1 MPDNRTADSVTATVK
16 FPHRSRRG
24 ILLGLT
30 APQLIVV
37 TATGLLLLA
46 VILTRGVV
54 GALELIPLWAA
65 ILLLVFVRSRG
76 RSLADWTPI
85 VARYALR
92 RAQGQLLWL
101 ARPSRRPVREGL
113 LHLPGTAASLRVVT
127 APDRRYG
134 AVHHPGTGTL
144 TAVVKVSSRAY
155 ALLDPGTQNANV
167 AGWGRALA
175 ALARTGQV
183 ARIQV
188 VERTVPD
195 SGDALRRYWEEH
207 GNSDAPMAGQV
218 YSELIASAGPAAAPH
233 EAYVAVSLDTKGA
246 RRLINQ
252 AGGGL
257 TGAFSVLAQLTS
269 TFDQAART
277 AGLNPSGWLTAEEIA
292 AVVRTAYD
300 PRALAGLE
308 RWSDSGHPAA
318 DPAAAGP
325 VVVVESADHI
335 ATDTAFH
342 TTYWIENWPRIETS
356 AGFLHQ
362 LLFTA
367 GVRRTLSLSYEPKGL
382 DAALRDVQ
390 RKKASVIAD
399 AAERARRGQ
408 VDSEADS
415 IEYQD
420 IKSRER
426 QLIAGH
432 ADVAL
437 TGLLTVSADSEDELR
452 AACAVVETA
461 AVGAQLDLRVL
472 SWQQAEAFTAAA
484 LPLALSA

>member
-1 MPDNRTADSVTATVK
+1 MSGKHQSSTPTVK

-24 ILLGLT
+24 VLLGLT
-30 APQLIVV
+30 VPQLAV
-37 TATGLLLLA
+37 AGLTGLLLLA
-46 VILTRGVV
+46 VILARGVV
-54 GALELIPLWAA
+54 GALQLIPLWAVIA
-65 ILLLVFVRSRG
+65 LLVFVRHRG
-76 RSLADWTPI
+76 RALADWAPI
-85 VARYALR
+85 VVRYALR
-92 RAQGQLLWL
+92 RMRGQLVWL
-101 ARPSRRPVREGL
+101 TRPSRRPTREGL
-113 LHLPGTAASLRVVT
+113 LHLPGTAASLRVTT
-127 APDRRYG
+127 APDGKYG
-134 AVHHPGTGTL
+134 AVHNPHTGTL

-155 ALLDPGTQNANV
+155 ALLDPGTQQANV
-167 AGWGRALA
+167 GGWGRALA
-175 ALARTGQV
+175 ALARTGQI

-188 VERTVPD
+188 IERTIPD

-207 GNSDAPMAGQV
+207 GRPDTPMAGAL
-218 YSELIASAGPAAAPH
+218 YNELIQSAGPAAAPH
-233 EAYVAVSLDTKGA
+233 EAYVAVSLDTKAA

-277 AGLNPSGWLTAEEIA
+277 AGLIPTGWLTARDMA
-292 AVVRTAYD
+292 AVVRTSYD
-300 PRALAGLE
+300 PKALATLD
-308 RWSDSGHPAA
+308 RWSTAGRPEAE
-318 DPAAAGP
+318 PAAAGP
-325 VVVVESADHI
+325 VVVVEKADHI
-335 ATDTAFH
+335 ATDSAVH
-342 TTYWIENWPRIETS
+342 ATYWVENWPRTETS

-362 LLFTA
+362 LLFTG
-367 GVRRTLSLSYEPKGL
+367 GVRRTLSLSYEPKNL

-390 RKKASVIAD
+390 RKKSSVIAD

-437 TGLLTVSADSEDELR
+437 TGLLTVSADTEDKLR
-452 AACAVVETA
+452 TACAVVETA
-461 AVGAQLDLRVL
+461 AVGAQLDLRPL
-472 SWQQAEAFTAAA
+472 TWQQAEAFTAAA
-484 LPLALSA
+484 LPLALAA

>member
-1 MPDNRTADSVTATVK
+1 MSGKNQALTATVK

-30 APQLIVV
+30 APQLIV
-37 TATGLLLLA
+37 ASLTGVLLLA
-46 VILTRGVV
+46 VVLTRGVM
-54 GALELIPLWAA
+54 GALQLVPLWVA
-65 ILLLVFVRSRG
+65 IAVLVFVRRRG
-76 RSLADWTPI
+76 RALANWAPI

-92 RAQGQLLWL
+92 RLRGQLVWL
-101 ARPSRRPVREGL
+101 TRPSGRPIREGL

-127 APDRRYG
+127 APDGRYG
-134 AVHHPGTGTL
+134 AVHDPHSETL

-155 ALLDPGTQNANV
+155 ALLDPGTQQANV
-167 AGWGRALA
+167 GGWGRALA
-175 ALARTGQV
+175 ALARTGQI

-188 VERTVPD
+188 IERTVPD
-195 SGDALRRYWEEH
+195 SGDALRRYWEDH
-207 GNSDAPMAGQV
+207 GQPHVPLASTV
-218 YSELIASAGPAAAPH
+218 YGELIQSAGPAAAPH
-233 EAYVAVSLDTKGA
+233 ESYVAVSLDTKAA
-246 RRLINQ
+246 RRLINR

-257 TGAFSVLAQLTS
+257 TGSFSVLAQLTS

-277 AGLNPSGWLTAEEIA
+277 AGLNPASWLTAREIA

-300 PRALAGLE
+300 PKVLATLD
-308 RWSDSGHPAA
+308 RWSTDGRPEVA
-318 DPAAAGP
+318 PPAAGP
-325 VVVVESADHI
+325 VVVVEKADHI
-335 ATDTAFH
+335 ATDSAVH
-342 TTYWIENWPRIETS
+342 ATYWVENWPRTETS

-362 LLFTA
+362 LLFTG

-390 RKKASVIAD
+390 RKKSSVIAV

-437 TGLLTVSADSEDELR
+437 TGLLTVSADSEEELR
-452 AACAVVETA
+452 SACAVVETA
-461 AVGAQLDLRVL
+461 AVGAQLDLRPL
-472 SWQQAEAFTAAA
+472 TWQQAEAFTAAA
-484 LPLALSA
+484 MPLALAA

>member
-1 MPDNRTADSVTATVK
+1 MSENSPAQATVK

-24 ILLGLT
+24 VLLGLT
-30 APQLIVV
+30 APQLVV
-37 TATGLLLLA
+37 VGLTSLALLA
-46 VILTRGVV
+46 VILTHGVV
-54 GALELIPLWAA
+54 GALELLPLWAA
-65 ILLLVFVRSRG
+65 IALLVFVRHRG
-76 RSLADWTPI
+76 RSLSDWMPI
-85 VARYALR
+85 VTRYALR
-92 RAQGQLLWL
+92 RLRGQVLWL
-101 ARPSRRPVREGL
+101 TRPSRRPVREGL

-127 APDRRYG
+127 APDRRYA
-134 AVHHPGTGTL
+134 AVHDPHTGSL

-155 ALLDPGTQNANV
+155 ALLDPGTQTANV
-167 AGWGRALA
+167 NAWGRALA

-188 VERTVPD
+188 IERTVPD

-207 GNSDAPMAGQV
+207 GRPEAPVAGAV
-218 YSELIASAGPAAAPH
+218 YSELIQNAGPAAAPH
-233 EAYVAVSLDTKGA
+233 EAYVAISLDAKAA
-246 RRLINQ
+246 RRLVNQ

-257 TGAFSVLAQLTS
+257 TGSFAVLAQLTS

-277 AGLNPSGWLTAEEIA
+277 AGLIPTGWLTAQEIA

-300 PRALAGLE
+300 PKALAKLE
-308 RWSDSGHPAA
+308 RWSSSGRPQV

-325 VVVVESADHI
+325 VVVVEKADHI
-335 ATDTAFH
+335 ATDSAVH
-342 TTYWIENWPRIETS
+342 ATYWIENWPRIETS

-367 GVRRTLSLSYEPKGL
+367 GVRRTLSLAYEPKGL

-437 TGLLTVSADSEDELR
+437 TGLVTVSADSEEELR
-452 AACAVVETA
+452 TACAVVETA
-461 AVGAQLDLRVL
+461 AVGAQLDLRPL
-472 SWQQAEAFTAAA
+472 TWQQAEAFTTAA
-484 LPLALSA
+484 LPLALAA

>member
-1 MPDNRTADSVTATVK
+1 MSGKHQAPTATVK

-30 APQLIVV
+30 APQLIV
-37 TATGLLLLA
+37 ASLTGLLLLA
-46 VILTRGVV
+46 VVLTRGVV
-54 GALELIPLWAA
+54 GALQLIPLWAVIA
-65 ILLLVFVRSRG
+65 LFVFVRHRG
-76 RSLADWTPI
+76 RALAEWAPI
-85 VARYALR
+85 VTRYVLR
-92 RAQGQLLWL
+92 RMRGQLVWL
-101 ARPSRRPVREGL
+101 TRPSRRPTREGL

-127 APDRRYG
+127 APDDRYG
-134 AVHHPGTGTL
+134 AVHDPHSGTL

-155 ALLDPGTQNANV
+155 ALLDPGTQQANV
-167 AGWGRALA
+167 NGWGRALA
-175 ALARTGQV
+175 ALARTGQI

-188 VERTVPD
+188 IERTVPD

-207 GNSDAPMAGQV
+207 GRPHAPTAGAI
-218 YSELIASAGPAAAPH
+218 YSELIQSAGPAAAPH
-233 EAYVAVSLDTKGA
+233 EAYVAVALDIRAA

-257 TGAFSVLAQLTS
+257 TGSFSVLAQLTS

-277 AGLNPSGWLTAEEIA
+277 AGLNPTGWLTAREIA

-300 PRALAGLE
+300 PKALTALD
-308 RWSDSGHPAA
+308 RWSTAGRPEAE
-318 DPAAAGP
+318 PAAAGP
-325 VVVVESADHI
+325 VVVVEKADHI
-335 ATDTAFH
+335 ATDSAVH
-342 TTYWIENWPRIETS
+342 ATYWVENWPRTETS

-362 LLFTA
+362 LLFTG

-452 AACAVVETA
+452 SACAVVETA
-461 AVGAQLDLRVL
+461 AVGAQLDVRPLT
-472 SWQQAEAFTAAA
+472 WQQAEAFTAAA
-484 LPLALSA
+484 LPLALAA

>member
-1 MPDNRTADSVTATVK
+1 MPDHRAAEEPTASVK
-16 FPHRSRRG
+16 FPHRSKRG
-24 ILLGLT
+24 ILLGMT
-30 APQLIVV
+30 APQLTAV
-37 TATGLLLLA
+37 TLAGLLLLA
-46 VILTRGVV
+46 VILSLGVV
-54 GALELIPLWAA
+54 GALEFTPVWAA
-65 ILLLVFVRSRG
+65 ITLVVFVRSRG
-76 RSLADWTPI
+76 RSLADWTP
-85 VARYALR
+85 VVVRYALR
-92 RAQGQLLWL
+92 RARGQLLWL
-101 ARPSRRPVREGL
+101 ARPSRRPIREGL

-127 APDRRYG
+127 APDRGYG
-134 AVHHPGTGTL
+134 AVHNPAADTL

-155 ALLDPGTQNANV
+155 ALLDPGAQRANV
-167 AGWGRALA
+167 SGWGRALA

-188 VERTVPD
+188 LERTVPD

-207 GNSDAPMAGQV
+207 GNPEAPLAGQV
-218 YSELIASAGPAAAPH
+218 YGELIASAGPAAAPH
-233 EAYVAVSLDTKGA
+233 EAYVAVSLDAKAA
-246 RRLINQ
+246 RRLVNQ

-257 TGAFSVLAQLTS
+257 TGSFAVLSQLLT
-269 TFDQAART
+269 TFEQAART
-277 AGLNPSGWLTAEEIA
+277 AGLTPTGWLSATEIA

-300 PRALAGLE
+300 PKSSAALD
-308 RWSDSGHPAA
+308 RWSDTGRPAA

-325 VVVVESADHI
+325 VVVVESADHL
-335 ATDTAFH
+335 ATDSAFH
-342 TTYWIENWPRIETS
+342 TTYWIENWPRTETS

-362 LLFTA
+362 MLFTA
-367 GVRRTLSLSYEPKGL
+367 GARRTLSLSYQPAGL

-420 IKSRER
+420 IKARER

-437 TGLLTVSADSEDELR
+437 TGLLTVSADTEDELR
-452 AACAVVETA
+452 TACAVVETA
-461 AVGAQLDLRVL
+461 AVGAQLDLRAL
-472 SWQQAEAFTAAA
+472 HWQQAEAFTAAA
-484 LPLALSA
+484 MPLALAV

>member
-1 MPDNRTADSVTATVK
+1 MSDHRQTVTATVK
-16 FPHRSRRG
+16 FPHRSKRG

-30 APQLIVV
+30 APQLTAV
-37 TATGLLLLA
+37 TLTGLLLLA
-46 VILTRGVV
+46 VILTRGIL
-54 GALELIPLWAA
+54 GALELVPLWAVIA
-65 ILLLVFVRSRG
+65 LFVFVRSRG
-76 RSLADWTPI
+76 RSLADWTPVI
-85 VARYALR
+85 VRYMLR
-92 RAQGQLLWL
+92 RARGQLLWL

-127 APDRRYG
+127 SPDRRYG
-134 AVHHPGTGTL
+134 AVHNPGTGTL

-207 GNSDAPMAGQV
+207 GNPGAPMAGRV
-218 YSELIASAGPAAAPH
+218 YGELIASAGPAAAPH
-233 EAYVAVSLDTKGA
+233 EAYVAVSLNTKA
-246 RRLINQ
+246 TRRLISQ

-257 TGAFSVLAQLTS
+257 IGGFAVLAQLTS

-277 AGLNPSGWLTAEEIA
+277 AGLNPTGWLTADEIA

-300 PRALAGLE
+300 PKALAALD
-308 RWSDSGHPAA
+308 RWSSAGRPEAES
-318 DPAAAGP
+318 AAAGP
-325 VVVVESADHI
+325 VVVVEKADHI
-335 ATDTAFH
+335 ATDSAVH
-342 TTYWIENWPRIETS
+342 TTYWVENWPRIETS

-382 DAALRDVQ
+382 ESALRDVQ

-420 IKSRER
+420 IKARER

-437 TGLLTVSADSEDELR
+437 TGLLTVSADTEDELR

-472 SWQQAEAFTAAA
+472 RWQQAEAFTAAA

>member
-1 MPDNRTADSVTATVK
+1 MPDRPQTPATVK

-24 ILLGLT
+24 VLLGLT
-30 APQLIVV
+30 VPQLTG
-37 TATGLLLLA
+37 TALTGLLLLA
-46 VILTRGVV
+46 VIVTRGVIV
-54 GALELIPLWAA
+54 ALELIPVWAA
-65 ILLLVFVRSRG
+65 IALLVFVRHRG

-85 VARYALR
+85 VVRYMVR
-92 RAQGQLLWL
+92 RMRGQLLWL
-101 ARPSRRPVREGL
+101 TRPARRPVRDGL

-134 AVHHPGTGTL
+134 AVHNPHTGTL
-144 TAVVKVSSRAY
+144 TAVVKVASRAY
-155 ALLDPGTQNANV
+155 ALLDPGTQHANV
-167 AGWGRALA
+167 SGWGRALA

-188 VERTVPD
+188 IERTVPD

-207 GNSDAPMAGQV
+207 GRPGTPVAGAL
-218 YSELIASAGPAAAPH
+218 YSELIHSAGPTAAPH
-233 EAYVAVSLDTKGA
+233 EAYVAVSLDAKGT
-246 RRLINQ
+246 RRLINR

-269 TFDQAART
+269 TFEQAART
-277 AGLNPSGWLTAEEIA
+277 AGLNPTGWLSAPEIA

-300 PRALAGLE
+300 PKSLAALD
-308 RWSDSGHPAA
+308 RWSTAGRSEA

-325 VVVVESADHI
+325 VVVVEKSDHI
-335 ATDTAFH
+335 ATDSAVH
-342 TTYWIENWPRIETS
+342 ATYWVENWPRTETS

-367 GVRRTLSLSYEPKGL
+367 GVRRTLSLSYEPKAL
-382 DAALRDVQ
+382 DSALRDVQ
-390 RKKASVIAD
+390 RKKASVVAD

-408 VDSEADS
+408 VSSEADS

-420 IKSRER
+420 ITSRER

-437 TGLLTVSADSEDELR
+437 TGLLTVSADSEEELR
-452 AACAVVETA
+452 SACAVVETA
-461 AVGAQLDLRVL
+461 AVGAQLDLRL
-472 SWQQAEAFTAAA
+472 LTWQQAEAFTAAA
-484 LPLALSA
+484 MPLALAA

>member
-1 MPDNRTADSVTATVK
+1 MPDNRATEGATATVK

-30 APQLIVV
+30 APQLLGA
-37 TATGLLLLA
+37 TASGLLLLA
-46 VILTRGVV
+46 VLLTRGVV
-54 GALELIPLWAA
+54 GALELLPLWAA
-65 ILLLVFVRSRG
+65 FAALTFVRARG
-76 RSLADWTPI
+76 RSLADWTP
-85 VARYALR
+85 VVTRYALR
-92 RAQGQLLWL
+92 RARGQLLWL
-101 ARPSRRPVREGL
+101 ARPSDRPVREGL

-144 TAVVKVSSRAY
+144 TAVVKVSARAY

-183 ARIQV
+183 ARVQV
-188 VERTVPD
+188 LERTVPD
-195 SGDALRRYWEEH
+195 SGDALRRYWQQH
-207 GNSDAPMAGQV
+207 GNPDAPVAAQV
-218 YSELIASAGPAAAPH
+218 YGELIASAGPAAAPH
-233 EAYVAVSLDTKGA
+233 EAYVAVSLDAKAA

-257 TGAFSVLAQLTS
+257 TGAFSVLGQLTS

-277 AGLNPSGWLTAEEIA
+277 AGLNPSGWLSANEIA

-300 PRALAGLE
+300 PKSLAALD
-308 RWSDSGHPAA
+308 RWSPAGRPAA
-318 DPAAAGP
+318 EPAAAGP
-325 VVVVESADHI
+325 VVVVEKADHI
-335 ATDTAFH
+335 ATDSAVH
-342 TTYWIENWPRIETS
+342 TTYWVENWPRTETS

-367 GVRRTLSLSYEPKGL
+367 GVRRTLSLSYQPKGL
-382 DAALRDVQ
+382 DAALRDVRR
-390 RKKASVIAD
+390 RKAGVIAD
-399 AAERARRGQ
+399 SAERARRGQ
-408 VDSEADS
+408 VDSEADA
-415 IEYQD
+415 IEYAD
-420 IKSRER
+420 IKTRER

-437 TGLLTVSADSEDELR
+437 SGLLTVSADTEDELR

-461 AVGAQLDLRVL
+461 AVGAQLDLRLL
-472 SWQQAEAFTAAA
+472 SWQQAEAFTAGA
-484 LPLALSA
+484 LPLALAV

>member
-1 MPDNRTADSVTATVK
+1 MSDQPPADVTPATVK

-30 APQLIVV
+30 APQLT
-37 TATGLLLLA
+37 TAGLTGLLLLA
-46 VILTRGVV
+46 VILSRGVV
-54 GALELIPLWAA
+54 GALELLPLWASVA
-65 ILLLVFVRSRG
+65 LLVFVRHRG
-76 RSLADWTPI
+76 RALADWVPI
-85 VARYALR
+85 VTRYATR
-92 RAQGQLLWL
+92 RMRGQLVWL

-134 AVHHPGTGTL
+134 AVHNPHTGTL
-144 TAVVKVSSRAY
+144 TAVAKVSSRAY

-167 AGWGRALA
+167 NGWGRALA
-175 ALARTGQV
+175 ALARTGHV

-188 VERTVPD
+188 IERTVPD
-195 SGDALRRYWEEH
+195 SGDALRRYWQEH
-207 GNSDAPMAGQV
+207 GQPDTPLAGAV
-218 YSELIASAGPAAAPH
+218 YSELIENAGPAAAPH
-233 EAYVAVSLDTKGA
+233 EAYVAVSLDAKA
-246 RRLINQ
+246 AKRLINQ

-257 TGAFSVLAQLTS
+257 TGSFSVLAQLTS

-277 AGLNPSGWLTAEEIA
+277 AGLNPTGWLTAREIA

-300 PRALAGLE
+300 PKALTALD
-308 RWSDSGHPAA
+308 RWSSGGRPEAE
-318 DPAAAGP
+318 PAAAGP
-325 VVVVESADHI
+325 VVVVEKADHI
-335 ATDTAFH
+335 ATDSAVH
-342 TTYWIENWPRIETS
+342 ATYWVENWPRIETS

-367 GVRRTLSLSYEPKGL
+367 GIRRTLSLSYEPKAL
-382 DAALRDVQ
+382 DSALRDVQ

-408 VDSEADS
+408 VDSEADA

-437 TGLLTVSADSEDELR
+437 TGLLTVSADSEEELR
-452 AACAVVETA
+452 SACAAVETA
-461 AVGAQLDLRVL
+461 AVGAQLDLRPL
-472 SWQQAEAFTAAA
+472 TWQQAEAFTAAA
-484 LPLALSA
+484 LPLALPA

>member
-1 MPDNRTADSVTATVK
+1 VK

-24 ILLGLT
+24 VLLGLSV
-30 APQLIVV
+30 PQLVV
-37 TATGLLLLA
+37 AGLTGLLLLT
-46 VILTRGVV
+46 VILARGVV
-54 GALELIPLWAA
+54 GALQLIPLWAVIA
-65 ILLLVFVRSRG
+65 LLVFVRHRG
-76 RSLADWTPI
+76 RALADWAPI
-85 VARYALR
+85 VVRYALR
-92 RAQGQLLWL
+92 RMRGQLVWL
-101 ARPSRRPVREGL
+101 TRPSRRPTREGL
-113 LHLPGTAASLRVVT
+113 LHLPGTAASLRVTT
-127 APDRRYG
+127 APDGKYG
-134 AVHHPGTGTL
+134 AVHNPHTGTL

-155 ALLDPGTQNANV
+155 ALLDPGTQQANV
-167 AGWGRALA
+167 GGWGRALA
-175 ALARTGQV
+175 ALARTGQI

-188 VERTVPD
+188 IERTIPD

-207 GNSDAPMAGQV
+207 GRPDTPMAGALDQLV
-218 YSELIASAGPAAAPH
+218 VDRAGPAAAPH
-233 EAYVAVSLDTKGA
+233 EAYVAVSLDTKAA

-277 AGLNPSGWLTAEEIA
+277 AGLTPTGWLTAREIA
-292 AVVRTAYD
+292 AVVRTSYD
-300 PRALAGLE
+300 PKALATLD
-308 RWSDSGHPAA
+308 RWSTAGRPEAE
-318 DPAAAGP
+318 PAAAGP
-325 VVVVESADHI
+325 VVVVEKADHI
-335 ATDTAFH
+335 ATDSAVH
-342 TTYWIENWPRIETS
+342 ATYWVENWPRTETS

-362 LLFTA
+362 LLFTG
-367 GVRRTLSLSYEPKGL
+367 GVRRTLSLSYEPKNL

-390 RKKASVIAD
+390 RKKSSVIAD

-437 TGLLTVSADSEDELR
+437 TGLLTVSADTEDELR
-452 AACAVVETA
+452 TACAVVETA
-461 AVGAQLDLRVL
+461 AVGAQLDLRPL
-472 SWQQAEAFTAAA
+472 TWQQAEAFTAAA
-484 LPLALSA
+484 LPLALAA

>member
-1 MPDNRTADSVTATVK
+1 MSDTTEAPAPATVK

-24 ILLGLT
+24 ILLGLA
-30 APQLIVV
+30 APQLIASAV
-37 TATGLLLLA
+37 TGLLLLGVVLA
-46 VILTRGVV
+46 CGVV
-54 GALELIPLWAA
+54 GALELTPLWAA
-65 ILLLVFVRSRG
+65 IALFVFVRYRG
-76 RSLADWTPI
+76 RSLADWAPI
-85 VARYALR
+85 VTRYSLR
-92 RAQGQLLWL
+92 RMRGQVIWL
-101 ARPSRRPVREGL
+101 ARPSCRPVREGL

-127 APDRRYG
+127 APDRRHG
-134 AVHHPGTGTL
+134 AVHDPHAGTL

-155 ALLDPGTQNANV
+155 ALLDPANQNAKV

-175 ALARTGQV
+175 ALARTGHI

-188 VERTVPD
+188 IERTVPD
-195 SGDALRRYWEEH
+195 SGDALRRYWEDH
-207 GNSDAPMAGQV
+207 GKSDAPLAGQI
-218 YSELIASAGPAAAPH
+218 YSELIQSAGPAAAPH
-233 EAYVAVSLDTKGA
+233 EAYVAVALDTRATK
-246 RRLINQ
+246 RLIKQ

-257 TGAFSVLAQLTS
+257 TGSFSVLAQLTA

-277 AGLNPSGWLTAEEIA
+277 AGLNPTGWLSATEIA

-300 PRALAGLE
+300 PKALAALD
-308 RWSDSGHPAA
+308 RWSATGRPEA

-325 VVVVESADHI
+325 VVVVEKADHI
-335 ATDTAFH
+335 ATDSAFH
-342 TTYWIENWPRIETS
+342 TTYWVENWPRTETG

-408 VDSEADS
+408 VDAETDS

-420 IKSRER
+420 IKTRER

-452 AACAVVETA
+452 SACAVVETA
-461 AVGAQLDLRVL
+461 AVAAQLDLRPL
-472 SWQQAEAFTAAA
+472 TWQQADAFTAAA
-484 LPLALSA
+484 MPLALAA

>member
-1 MPDNRTADSVTATVK
+1 MPHNPQAEASATVK

-24 ILLGLT
+24 VLLGLT
-30 APQLIVV
+30 VPQLLVV
-37 TATGLLLLA
+37 GLTGLLLLA
-46 VILTRGVV
+46 VILTGGVV

-65 ILLLVFVRSRG
+65 IALGVFLRYRG
-76 RSLADWTPI
+76 RSLADWAPI
-85 VARYALR
+85 VARYLLR
-92 RAQGQLLWL
+92 RVRGQLIWL
-101 ARPSRRPVREGL
+101 TRPAHRPVREGL
-113 LHLPGTAASLRVVT
+113 LHLPGTAASLRVVS
-127 APDRRYG
+127 APDARYG
-134 AVHHPGTGTL
+134 AVHNPHTGTL
-144 TAVVKVSSRAY
+144 TAVAKVSSRAY
-155 ALLDPGTQNANV
+155 ALLDPVTQNRNV
-167 AGWGRALA
+167 SGWGRALA

-188 VERTVPD
+188 IERTVPD
-195 SGDALRRYWEEH
+195 SGDALRRYWAEH
-207 GNSDAPMAGQV
+207 GNPQAPMAGRI

-233 EAYVAVSLDTKGA
+233 EAYVAISLDAKAA

-257 TGAFSVLAQLTS
+257 TGAFSVLSQLTS
-269 TFDQAART
+269 TFDQLART
-277 AGLNPSGWLTAEEIA
+277 AGLNPTGWLSATEIA

-300 PRALAGLE
+300 PASGASLD
-308 RWSDSGHPAA
+308 RWSASGRPAA

-325 VVVVESADHI
+325 VVVVEKADHI

-342 TTYWIENWPRIETS
+342 TTYWVENWPRTETS

-367 GVRRTLSLSYEPKGL
+367 GVRRTMSLSYAPKGL

-390 RKKASVIAD
+390 RKKSSVIAD

-420 IKSRER
+420 IKTRER

-437 TGLLTVSADSEDELR
+437 TGLLTVSADSEEQLR
-452 AACAVVETA
+452 SACAVVETA
-461 AVGAQLDLRVL
+461 AVSAQLDLRPL
-472 SWQQAEAFTAAA
+472 TWQQAEAFTAAA
-484 LPLALSA
+484 MPLALAA